1 MKKKNCVAMLA
12 AGLSLS
18 VPVWANEAALP
29 GESETSIQI
38 EQEMLV
44 VKAHM
49 GVGYLNG
56 DSSEL
61 VYGEN
66 GRKLSELNWELDD
79 VLMLNVGGSI
89 SPRSWLTISAD
100 FWTRLNRGSG
110 TMDDYDFLA
119 INYDG
124 YTHWSHH
131 DNTDLTQGFMFD
143 LNAAFTF
150 YTFEETS
157 FSALVGYKYDTWEW
171 EARGGNYFY
180 SDYVLFDNVGSF
192 SPDEKVITYK
202 QWFHVPYIGVGFHS
216 TVGPVFF
223 MGRVI
228 ASPLVFAGDEDIHHL
243 RNLRFE
249 EDFDV
254 SSMYGLDLGLGYN
267 ITPSL
272 AVSAMFRYQKYE
284 EAKGDTTVTDL
295 TTGEKRYFS
304 GDVAGIDHSSSTVSL
319 GLQYRF

>member
-79 VLMLNVGGSI
+79 VPMLNVGGSI

-180 SDYVLFDNVGSF
+180 SDYVLFNENNEARF
-192 SPDEKVITYK
+192 WPKC
-202 QWFHVPYIGVGFHS
+202 
-216 TVGPVFF
+216 FF
-223 MGRVI
+223 AKISI
-228 ASPLVFAGDEDIHHL
+228 AL
-243 RNLRFE
+243 
-249 EDFDV
+249 
-254 SSMYGLDLGLGYN
+254 
-267 ITPSL
+267 
-272 AVSAMFRYQKYE
+272 
-284 EAKGDTTVTDL
+284 
-295 TTGEKRYFS
+295 
-304 GDVAGIDHSSSTVSL
+304 
-319 GLQYRF
+319 

>member
-100 FWTRLNRGSG
+100 FS
-110 TMDDYDFLA
+110 
-119 INYDG
+119 
-124 YTHWSHH
+124 S
-131 DNTDLTQGFMFD
+131 
-143 LNAAFTF
+143 
-150 YTFEETS
+150 
-157 FSALVGYKYDTWEW
+157 K
-171 EARGGNYFY
+171 
-180 SDYVLFDNVGSF
+180 
-192 SPDEKVITYK
+192 
-202 QWFHVPYIGVGFHS
+202 IGRAS
-216 TVGPVFF
+216 CRE
-223 MGRVI
+223 RV
-228 ASPLVFAGDEDIHHL
+228 
-243 RNLRFE
+243 
-249 EDFDV
+249 
-254 SSMYGLDLGLGYN
+254 
-267 ITPSL
+267 
-272 AVSAMFRYQKYE
+272 
-284 EAKGDTTVTDL
+284 
-295 TTGEKRYFS
+295 
-304 GDVAGIDHSSSTVSL
+304 
-319 GLQYRF
+319 